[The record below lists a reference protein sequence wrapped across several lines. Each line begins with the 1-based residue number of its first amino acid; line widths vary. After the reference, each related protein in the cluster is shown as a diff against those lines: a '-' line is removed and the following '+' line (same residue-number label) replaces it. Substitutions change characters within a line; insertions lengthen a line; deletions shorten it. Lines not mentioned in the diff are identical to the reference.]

1 MRVRDIVAAL
11 GLAFMCAIS
20 VPAAAQTPSVL
31 PMPKPAAAPNTVAP
45 APNDI
50 PAPTYILGP
59 QDVIQVDALGR
70 TDFSTKARIGA
81 DGTLQLPFLGAFPAA
96 DRTVVQ
102 LRDEIAAALQKGGFF
117 AKPIIQVEVISFA
130 SRYVTVLGAVGAPGL
145 IPVERP
151 YRLSEILARVGGV
164 RADGA
169 DYVVLRS
176 PKGPERNLAVKALAT
191 GDETTDPYVQPGD
204 KIFIPTAEVFY
215 VKGQVKAPGSYPI
228 TANMTLV
235 MALARGGGIT
245 DLGSDSHIKIVR
257 KNVTITPKDLNVK
270 IEPNDVID
278 VGEGFF

>member
-11 GLAFMCAIS
+11 GLVFMCATTLP
-20 VPAAAQTPSVL
+20 VDAQTPL
-31 PMPKPAAAPNTVAP
+31 PAAPSKPAAGAP
-45 APNDI
+45 APAANDI
-50 PAPTYILGP
+50 PAPSYILGS

-70 TDFSTKARIGA
+70 SDFSTKARISS
-81 DGTLQLPFLGAFPAA
+81 DGTVQLPFLGVFPAA
-96 DRTVVQ
+96 DRTTVQ
-102 LRDEIAAALQKGGFF
+102 LRDDIAAALQKGGFF
-117 AKPIIQVEVISFA
+117 AKPIIQVEVVSFA

-164 RADGA
+164 RGDGA
-169 DYVVLRS
+169 DYVILRS
-176 PKGPERNLAVKALAT
+176 PKGPERTLQVKDLAT
-191 GDETTDPYVQPGD
+191 GDESTDPYVQPGD
-204 KIFIPTAEVFY
+204 KIFSPTAELFY
-215 VKGQVKAPGSYPI
+215 VKGQVKAPGGYPL
-228 TANMTLV
+228 TTNMTLV

-270 IEPNDVID
+270 VEPNDVID

>member
-1 MRVRDIVAAL
+1 MMRVRDIVAAL
-11 GLAFMCAIS
+11 GLVFMCATT
-20 VPAAAQTPSVL
+20 VPAGAQTPSVL
-31 PMPKPAAAPNTVAP
+31 SPPRPVPTTVAP

-50 PAPTYILGP
+50 PAPIYILGP

-70 TDFSTKARIGA
+70 SDFSTKARIGA
-81 DGTLQLPFLGAFPAA
+81 DGTVQLPFLGAFPAS
-96 DRTVVQ
+96 DRSVVE
-102 LRDEIAAALQKGGFF
+102 LRDQIAAALQKGGFF

-130 SRYVTVLGAVGAPGL
+130 SRYVTVLGSVGSPGL
-145 IPVERP
+145 IPIERP

-164 RADGA
+164 RGDGA
-169 DYVVLRS
+169 DHVVLRS
-176 PKGPERNLAVKALAT
+176 PKGPERTLLVKDLAT

-204 KIFIPTAEVFY
+204 KIYVPAAEMFY

-228 TANMTLV
+228 TPNMTLV

-257 KNVTITPKDLNVK
+257 RNATISPKDLNIK